1 MYAWTAV
8 FRAAVVV
15 KVPGGEGGGTGQ
27 VVWQTYFNVLA
38 QDMSFHLPGPSEF
51 NSRQSATMIHTSLPA
66 AAATSSAF
74 CAADCTL
81 ANWRPAAWQS
91 ALASAHERAS
101 FMSV

>member
-1 MYAWTAV
+1 MLRYV
-8 FRAAVVV
+8 CGGGGDGGGGGGDGGDGGDGGV

-74 CAADCTL
+74 CAAD
-81 ANWRPAAWQS
+81 
-91 ALASAHERAS
+91 
-101 FMSV
+101 